1 MRNVQR
7 PWYSSG
13 AHPQTQSR
21 PVGSDRRT
29 RNGRAEPRSEW
40 PRVCVRWGGFE
51 TFSRFDHVGVLPT
64 SRKPSN
70 TTVFS
75 PGRWQSGWFLQRR
88 LSECRCIPESRT
100 HGTTSWWTCCVS
112 NLKGVLDATLDWAS
126 MSTFFKACTLPPD
139 EPERACFRTLS
150 MGNFVESTKPSF
162 VIQGSFLSRFSGFMI
177 ESPSMG
183 CLLSDEYIVIIAKA
197 G

>member
-112 NLKGVLDATLDWAS
+112 NLNRVIDPTTDWAS
-126 MSTFFKACTLPPD
+126 TSTFFKACTLPPD
-139 EPERACFRTLS
+139 EPEQNLHEPQTALDS
-150 MGNFVESTKPSF
+150 SWLPSF
-162 VIQGSFLSRFSGFMI
+162 PGVHKRRVSG
-177 ESPSMG
+177 G
-183 CLLSDEYIVIIAKA
+183 A
-197 G
+197 GPRRTRKS

>member
-100 HGTTSWWTCCVS
+100 HGTTSWWTWCLS
-112 NLKGVLDATLDWAS
+112 NLKGVSDATLDWAS

-139 EPERACFRTLS
+139 EPYFDYRPIPRSEPPFAQPPDRWA
-150 MGNFVESTKPSF
+150 
-162 VIQGSFLSRFSGFMI
+162 
-177 ESPSMG
+177 
-183 CLLSDEYIVIIAKA
+183 
-197 G
+197 